1 MKGSQLTSKLIHL
14 FSIFLVLLLLY
25 IFISCSTLSDQMA
38 LSDAYYNL
46 GNSELDKGN
55 TEDAEKYFIT
65 ALSYNSDN
73 RSVSYNLA
81 ITYTLNG
88 KFSDAEILLQQL
100 LLDDPDNIIVL
111 NASAWNMYKSGELG
125 RAIEI
130 YESILIQNP
139 AYNELRKNCIR
150 VNLESGDFSRASYHI
165 EFLIGNSALD
175 SELLFLQGE
184 LLFLQNNSEAE
195 DWYIASV
202 KKDFSNNDAV
212 SGLIKILHTKTEE
225 QPILELYNKLDI
237 SGVLNPE
244 LMYEFSL
251 YLLIMEETSGYDYF
265 REAVLMGFDITQVKK
280 SDVSRLPDSIK
291 KEFLNL
297 LSEEFVGTYQ

>member
-14 FSIFLVLLLLY
+14 FSIFLVLILLF

-55 TEDAEKYFIT
+55 NEDAEKYFIT

-225 QPILELYNKLDI
+225 QPIRELYNKLDI

-251 YLLIMEETSGYDYF
+251 YLLIMEKTSGYDYF

-297 LSEEFVGTYQ
+297 LSEGFVGTYQ